1 MAATIKP
8 SFHHVTLKTT
18 RLPQM
23 VEWYKTLVGTE
34 VLFQDDSNAWTSNDD
49 MRSENDP
56 YSKAL

>member
-23 VEWYKTLVGTE
+23 VEWYKTLVGIE
-34 VLFQDDSNAWTSNDD
+34 VLYPDSLRIRVPSCGRA
-49 MRSENDP
+49 
-56 YSKAL
+56 